1 MPGNPSQ
8 RGSTADYA
16 AVGMPIALI
25 SMSTCNKN
33 CELMSR
39 GIMKLH
45 KRSSANA
52 SCDENKR
59 GAQCN
64 LEAVQIGTDLIA
76 FYPREMHRPQP
87 YVILFAPSSGILK
100 RIELQVAK

>member
-1 MPGNPSQ
+1 
-8 RGSTADYA
+8 
-16 AVGMPIALI
+16 MPIALI
-25 SMSTCNKN
+25 SMSTRNKN

-45 KRSSANA
+45 KSSSANA

-64 LEAVQIGTDLIA
+64 LEAVPIGTDLIA

-87 YVILFAPSSGILK
+87 YVILLAPSSGILK
-100 RIELQVAK
+100 GLELPAAR